1 MSIHGQPEEQEPAQ
15 PESPAPSSGAGHA
28 SGSGVPRDPSG
39 DYGQPSAAAGY
50 PSQPGQHGEH
60 GQDAHPGQ
68 AGQPAPYGQ
77 AGEPGQPSPYGH
89 LGGGHASPSGQPGQP
104 GQYGPPGQYGQAG
117 EHGQPGNTPPS
128 GYAAGVGGY
137 SLAGESG
144 GYRNHGGYGGYGV
157 PGQPG
162 GPGYA
167 GPGYG
172 TPGGPPPKRRSR
184 RLVAGIM
191 AAGIAFAGGAGAA
204 VWAVGVPGTSVGGA
218 LDHKV
223 LSTSSIVQMTDPA
236 VVDVVSTL
244 GGQGAESAGTGIV
257 LTSNGEVLTNN
268 HVIDGATAIRVTDV
282 GNGETYPA
290 KVVGYDPTHDI
301 AVLKLTGASGLK
313 TATVGDSSGVGVGQK
328 VVAVGNAGGKGGL
341 PSVATGSV
349 TGLGASI
356 TAVDEGSGSSERLTG
371 MIKTNAGIQA
381 GDSGGPLLNTSG
393 QVIGMNTAA
402 STGMTEAS
410 TGTAQ
415 AEQAFSIPISRAIA
429 TAAKIQAGQGS
440 STIHIG
446 STAFV
451 GVQIAGNTG
460 QGASGGS
467 ATSGAAVA
475 GVVQGGP
482 AAAAGLQAGDT
493 IVSVNGKAVTSPSSL
508 RNNLVI
514 YHPGDHVTVKWVSQD
529 GQTHSAQL
537 TLASG
542 PAA

>member
-1 MSIHGQPEEQEPAQ
+1 
-15 PESPAPSSGAGHA
+15 
-28 SGSGVPRDPSG
+28 
-39 DYGQPSAAAGY
+39 
-50 PSQPGQHGEH
+50 
-60 GQDAHPGQ
+60 
-68 AGQPAPYGQ
+68 
-77 AGEPGQPSPYGH
+77 
-89 LGGGHASPSGQPGQP
+89 
-104 GQYGPPGQYGQAG
+104 
-117 EHGQPGNTPPS
+117 
-128 GYAAGVGGY
+128 
-137 SLAGESG
+137 
-144 GYRNHGGYGGYGV
+144 GGYGGYGV

-313 TATVGDSSGVGVGQK
+313 TATIGDSSSVGVGQK

-356 TAVDEGSGSSERLTG
+356 TAVDGGSGSSERLTG

>member
-1 MSIHGQPEEQEPAQ
+1 M
-15 PESPAPSSGAGHA
+15 
-28 SGSGVPRDPSG
+28 
-39 DYGQPSAAAGY
+39 
-50 PSQPGQHGEH
+50 
-60 GQDAHPGQ
+60 
-68 AGQPAPYGQ
+68 
-77 AGEPGQPSPYGH
+77 
-89 LGGGHASPSGQPGQP
+89 
-104 GQYGPPGQYGQAG
+104 
-117 EHGQPGNTPPS
+117 
-128 GYAAGVGGY
+128 
-137 SLAGESG
+137 
-144 GYRNHGGYGGYGV
+144 
-157 PGQPG
+157 
-162 GPGYA
+162 
-167 GPGYG
+167 
-172 TPGGPPPKRRSR
+172 SR
-184 RLVAGIM
+184 RLVAGIV
-191 AAGIAFAGGAGAA
+191 AAGIAFAGGASAA

-218 LDHKV
+218 LNHKV
-223 LSTSSIVQMTDPA
+223 LSTSSIVRMTDPA

-257 LTSNGEVLTNN
+257 LTPNGEVLTNN

-282 GNGETYPA
+282 GNGQTYPA

-313 TATVGDSSGVGVGQK
+313 TATIGDSSSVGVGQK

-341 PSVATGSV
+341 PSVATGQV

-381 GDSGGPLLNTSG
+381 GDSGGPLLNTAG

-429 TAAKIQAGQGS
+429 TAEKIDSSQGRT
-440 STIHIG
+440 TIHIG

-451 GVQIAGNTG
+451 GVQVAPKTG
-460 QGASGGS
+460 QGTPGGS
-467 ATSGAAVA
+467 TSRGAAVE

-482 AAAAGLQAGDT
+482 AASAGLQAGDT
-493 IVSVNGKAVTSPSSL
+493 IVSVNGKAVTSASSL

-514 YHPGDHVTVKWVSQD
+514 YHPGDQVTVKWVSQD